1 MKQYAEIAR
10 LEDQLISKD
19 IVISRLT
26 EINESLREKMDEE
39 RSQRDEE
46 DEDMDKPWKI
56 RRDRIKK
63 DKLEQDNKE
72 LKRSNDGLRSRLEQ
86 VKGYEPSVRTEV
98 ESRYLQPS

>member
-19 IVISRLT
+19 IVINRLT

-46 DEDMDKPWKI
+46 DEDREKPWKI
-56 RRDRIKK
+56 RRDRINF
-63 DKLEQDNKE
+63 DKLEQDN
-72 LKRSNDGLRSRLEQ
+72 
-86 VKGYEPSVRTEV
+86 
-98 ESRYLQPS
+98 

>member
-46 DEDMDKPWKI
+46 DEDREKPWKI
-56 RRDRIKK
+56 RRDRINF
-63 DKLEQDNKE
+63 DKLEQDN
-72 LKRSNDGLRSRLEQ
+72 
-86 VKGYEPSVRTEV
+86 
-98 ESRYLQPS
+98 